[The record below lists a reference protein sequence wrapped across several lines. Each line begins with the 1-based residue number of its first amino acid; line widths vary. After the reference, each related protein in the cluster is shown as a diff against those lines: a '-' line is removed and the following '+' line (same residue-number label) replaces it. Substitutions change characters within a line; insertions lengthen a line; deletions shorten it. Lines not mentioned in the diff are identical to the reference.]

1 MGVGCCGS
9 VPQQSIQSHL
19 IGILEIPF
27 DASTVLERRIEEP
40 ACRGS
45 VHGYERHLLIL
56 SLQTA
61 TTLVAG
67 VASPPASTI
76 FLIRTMGGRFEMKA
90 YRPFCFRHGDTTFKG
105 EAPIHHRFHQ

>member
-61 TTLVAG
+61 ATLVAG
-67 VASPPASTI
+67 VASPAASTNFSHPNDGRALRNEGVPP
-76 FLIRTMGGRFEMKA
+76 FLLPAR
-90 YRPFCFRHGDTTFKG
+90 RHDLQ
-105 EAPIHHRFHQ
+105 R